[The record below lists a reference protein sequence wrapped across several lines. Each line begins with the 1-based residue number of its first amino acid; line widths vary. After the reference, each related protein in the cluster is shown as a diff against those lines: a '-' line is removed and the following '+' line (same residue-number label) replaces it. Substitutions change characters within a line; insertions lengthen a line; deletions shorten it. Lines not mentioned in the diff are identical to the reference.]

1 MGHFATLPPDYKPH
15 DSWSINPFSCVKSQV
30 VVRLKPKV
38 GNALDVARKLQSQ
51 VDHAYLGMAAP
62 RSGSMGCFFQG
73 VGVDHCS
80 GHTMYIR
87 HQYMFPL
94 GNKLY

>member
-1 MGHFATLPPDYKPH
+1 MGHFATPPDYKPH
-15 DSWSINPFSCVKSQV
+15 DSWLIAPFSCVKSQV